1 MNMQSRRERVF
12 FQVYVHVFPGVCL
25 GVCVCASVSRC
36 EGVQRCLRAP
46 VSVCVH
52 EQKTE
57 FLTQTVTNN

>member
-1 MNMQSRRERVF
+1 MC
-12 FQVYVHVFPGVCL
+12 FQVC
-25 GVCVCASVSRC
+25 VCVCASVSRC

>member
-1 MNMQSRRERVF
+1 MC
-12 FQVYVHVFPGVCL
+12 FQVCVW
-25 GVCVCASVSRC
+25 VCVCASVSRC
-36 EGVQRCLRAP
+36 EGVQLCLRAP